1 MVHYMYPTS
10 RKGITIMTIGNNIR
24 TLRQKQNMT
33 QEQLAELLHI
43 SPSAVSQWECDR
55 VLPDVT
61 QIPVLSGIFHVSADV
76 ILGIDRER
84 DSERIEEALAAAR
97 EHIHAGEFRR
107 AAELLEEAHRRY
119 PTSFRIMEQL
129 ANVLVSVY
137 SREGKREYDDV
148 IRLCQKILDECTD
161 SMLRYRALVTM
172 AQAYSYAGNRDEMRR
187 TADQMP
193 PMAYSR
199 EAFMLWHWDMKG
211 KEGLEKRQ
219 EYLYDMLIGLTEVM
233 GILPG
238 MLCDDGKPVYSH
250 TERITMYGQIVSLIE
265 LLFPDGDY
273 GFLAQEAIVA
283 CSMLVNICMHR
294 GDTEGAIHWLQ
305 KGGEFVR
312 YTDTYSP
319 DAPHTSP
326 VLKGYGQH
334 GWIRENGQSKSDEL
348 LQYLREDPDSLPI
361 RDDPRIQELIKTLQ
375 KTASAE

>member
-1 MVHYMYPTS
+1 
-10 RKGITIMTIGNNIR
+10 MTIGTNIR

-107 AAELLEEAHRRY
+107 AAELLEEAHRRH

-129 ANVLVSVY
+129 ANVLVCVY

-172 AQAYSYAGNRDEMRR
+172 AQAYSYAGNREEMRQ

-193 PMAYSR
+193 PM
-199 EAFMLWHWDMKG
+199 E
-211 KEGLEKRQ
+211 
-219 EYLYDMLIGLTEVM
+219 
-233 GILPG
+233 
-238 MLCDDGKPVYSH
+238 
-250 TERITMYGQIVSLIE
+250 
-265 LLFPDGDY
+265 
-273 GFLAQEAIVA
+273 
-283 CSMLVNICMHR
+283 
-294 GDTEGAIHWLQ
+294 
-305 KGGEFVR
+305 
-312 YTDTYSP
+312 
-319 DAPHTSP
+319 
-326 VLKGYGQH
+326 
-334 GWIRENGQSKSDEL
+334 
-348 LQYLREDPDSLPI
+348 
-361 RDDPRIQELIKTLQ
+361 
-375 KTASAE
+375 

>member
-1 MVHYMYPTS
+1 
-10 RKGITIMTIGNNIR
+10 MTIGANIR
-24 TLRQKQNMT
+24 ALRQKQNMT

-84 DSERIEEALAAAR
+84 DRERIEEALDSAR
-97 EHIHAGEFRR
+97 EHIRAGKFGL
-107 AAELLEEAHRRY
+107 AADLLTEAHRRY

-137 SREGKREYDDV
+137 SRVGKREYDDV
-148 IRLCQKILDECTD
+148 IRLCQKILEECTD

-172 AQAYSYAGNRDEMRR
+172 AQAYSYAGKREEMRR
-187 TADQMP
+187 TAEQMP
-193 PMAYSR
+193 PMEYSR

-211 KEGLEKRQ
+211 KEGLENRQ
-219 EYLYDMLIGLTEVM
+219 DYLQDMLIGLTEVM

-238 MLCDDGKPVYSH
+238 MVYDDGKPVYSH

-294 GDTEGAIHWLQ
+294 GDTEGAVRWLQ

-312 YTDTYSP
+312 YADTYSH
-319 DAPHTSP
+319 DTPHTSP

-334 GWIRENGQSKSDEL
+334 GWIRENGQNNSDEL
-348 LQYLREDPDSLPI
+348 LQYLREDPDSAPI
-361 RDDPRIQELIKTLQ
+361 RNDPRIQELLEALQ

>member
-1 MVHYMYPTS
+1 
-10 RKGITIMTIGNNIR
+10 MTIGANIR
-24 TLRQKQNMT
+24 ALRQKQNMT

-61 QIPVLSGIFHVSADV
+61 QIPVLSGIFQVSADV

-84 DSERIEEALAAAR
+84 DSERIGEALDHTR
-97 EHIHAGEFRR
+97 EHIRAGDFRK
-107 AAELLEEAHRRY
+107 AAALLTEAHHRY

-148 IRLCQKILDECTD
+148 IRLCRKILEECTD

-172 AQAYSYAGNRDEMRR
+172 AQAYSYAGNREEMRR

-193 PMAYSR
+193 PMEYSR

-211 KEGLEKRQ
+211 KEGLENRQ
-219 EYLYDMLIGLTEVM
+219 EYLQDMLIGLTEVM

-238 MLCDDGKPVYSH
+238 MVGDDGKPVYSME
-250 TERITMYGQIVSLIE
+250 ERITMYGQIVSLIR

-273 GFLAQEAIVA
+273 GILAQEAIVA

-294 GDTEGAIHWLQ
+294 GDTEGAIRWLQ
-305 KGGEFVR
+305 EGGVFVL
-312 YTDTYSP
+312 YADTYVH

-326 VLKGYGQH
+326 VLKGYGQN
-334 GWIRENGQSKSDEL
+334 GWIRENGQGKSDEL
-348 LQYLREDPDSLPI
+348 LQYLLEDPDSLPI
-361 RDDPRIQELIKTLQ
+361 REDPRVQGLVEALQ
-375 KTASAE
+375 RTARES